1 MLPNQTFPISIKP
14 TKTTYSHAVD
24 PYPAPLPLGDNL
36 TYFVLLLAP
45 PISIIAAGQTDPL
58 LPQTLHST
66 FFAYVRNFAVF
77 AYAVGIVYGNSRNI
91 IWPALF
97 WLTIPTYAILTD
109 SSATESLKL
118 CMIGL
123 FYLQLNRH
131 TSTIGAV
138 IYALL
143 VLSML
148 LALVFPFK
156 FQ

>member
-1 MLPNQTFPISIKP
+1 M
-14 TKTTYSHAVD
+14 
-24 PYPAPLPLGDNL
+24 
-36 TYFVLLLAP
+36 
-45 PISIIAAGQTDPL
+45 
-58 LPQTLHST
+58 
-66 FFAYVRNFAVF
+66 RNFAVF